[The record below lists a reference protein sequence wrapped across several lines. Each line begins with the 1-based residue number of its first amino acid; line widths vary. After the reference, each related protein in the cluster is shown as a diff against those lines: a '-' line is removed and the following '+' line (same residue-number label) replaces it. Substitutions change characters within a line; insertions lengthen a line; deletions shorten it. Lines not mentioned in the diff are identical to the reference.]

1 MGAWGYGNFENDDA
15 MDWVA
20 DLEGY
25 SDDGMIIDT
34 LNTIIDQADDYPEA
48 PDCSG
53 AVVAAE
59 TIAAL
64 LGEPHEDCPDE
75 IDAWVE
81 ERTSPSATL
90 VAKARQAVEVIM
102 SNSELKDLWQESEDF
117 EAWQSSL
124 EDLLTRLPY

>member
-48 PDCSG
+48 PDCSV
-53 AVVAAE
+53 AVAAAE
-59 TIAAL
+59 TVAAL
-64 LGEPHEDCPDE
+64 LGEPHEDCPDG

-81 ERTSPSATL
+81 EHTSPTATL
-90 VAKARQAVEVIM
+90 VAKARQAVEVIL
-102 SNSELKDLWQESEDF
+102 SNSELKDTWQESDDF
-117 EAWQSSL
+117 EAWQLSL
-124 EDLLTRLPY
+124 EELLSRLPY

>member
-53 AVVAAE
+53 AVAAAE
-59 TIAAL
+59 AIAAL

-75 IDAWVE
+75 IDVWAE
-81 ERTSPSATL
+81 GRTSPSATL

>member
-1 MGAWGYGNFENDDA
+1 MGVWGYGNFENDDA

-48 PDCSG
+48 SDCSG
-53 AVVAAE
+53 AVAAAE
-59 TIAAL
+59 SVAAL

-81 ERTSPSATL
+81 GRVQPSATL
-90 VAKARQAVEVIM
+90 IAKARQAVEVIM
-102 SNSELKDLWQESEDF
+102 SNSELKDTWQESEDF